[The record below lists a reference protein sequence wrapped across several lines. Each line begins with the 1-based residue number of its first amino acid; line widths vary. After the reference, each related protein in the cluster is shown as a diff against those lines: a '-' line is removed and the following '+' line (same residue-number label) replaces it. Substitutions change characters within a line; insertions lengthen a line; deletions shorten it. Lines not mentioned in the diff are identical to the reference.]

1 MITTEVMGGLGNQL
15 FQIFNLISYCLDHS
29 NIFVL
34 EKHESLRGP
43 IRKYN
48 VYWDSIFRNID
59 KHCKKSKLN
68 FPVIRE
74 NGFTF
79 TKIPEIPLNKHVKF
93 FGYFQS
99 YKYFQHNFEK
109 INDLLDFPSQKKE
122 VIENNPLDYENMI
135 SIHFRIGDYAQL
147 QDYHPLITCE
157 YYIRSID
164 YIIQKSNRTDWK
176 FLIFCE
182 KDDLHIVNSSLSIIK
197 QKHPEINFIICNHE
211 LKDWQQM
218 FQMSSCK
225 HNIIAN
231 SSFSWW
237 AAYLNS
243 EKEKIVCYPNVW
255 FGKKVNN
262 NTKDLLPHDWIEI
275 DV

>member
-1 MITTEVMGGLGNQL
+1 MITTELMGGLGNQL

-29 NIFVL
+29 NVFVL

-43 IRKYN
+43 IRNYN
-48 VYWDSIFRNID
+48 VYWDSIFKTIH
-59 KHCKKSKLN
+59 KHCKKSKFN

-74 NGFTF
+74 RGFAF
-79 TKIPEIPLNKHVKF
+79 TKIPDIPLNVHVKF

-109 INDLLDFPSQKKE
+109 ISDLLDFSSHKKE
-122 VIENNPLDYENMI
+122 ILKNNPLDYKNMI
-135 SIHFRIGDYAQL
+135 SIHFRIGDYVHL
-147 QDYHPLITCE
+147 QGYHPLMTPE
-157 YYIRSID
+157 YYMRCID
-164 YIIQKSNRTDWK
+164 YIIQTSNRSDWK

-182 KDDLHIVNSSLSIIK
+182 KDDLNIVNSTLSVIK
-197 QKHPEINFIICNHE
+197 QKQSETDFIICNHE

-218 FQMSSCK
+218 LQMSLCK

-237 AAYLNS
+237 GAYLNS
-243 EKEKIVCYPNVW
+243 EKEKIICYPNIW

-275 DV
+275 VV

>member
-15 FQIFNLISYCLDHS
+15 FQIFNLISYCLDHN

-43 IRKYN
+43 IRNYN
-48 VYWDSIFRNID
+48 VYWDSIFQNID
-59 KHCKKSKLN
+59 KHCKKTKFN

-74 NGFTF
+74 KGFTF
-79 TKIPEIPLNKHVKF
+79 ARIPEIPLNKHVKL

-109 INDLLDFPSQKKE
+109 INDLLDFPSKRKQ
-122 VIENNPLDYENMI
+122 ILENNPLDYENMI

-147 QDYHPLITCE
+147 QGYHPLMTPE
-157 YYIRSID
+157 YYMRCID

-176 FLIFCE
+176 FLVFCE
-182 KDDLHIVNSSLSIIK
+182 KDDLHIVELSLSIIK
-197 QKHPEINFIICNHE
+197 QKHPGTKFIICNHE
-211 LKDWQQM
+211 LQDWQQM
-218 FQMSSCK
+218 FQMSLCK

-243 EKEKIVCYPNVW
+243 EKEKIVCYPSIW

-275 DV
+275 GV

>member
-15 FQIFNLISYCLDHS
+15 FQIFNLISYCLDHN

-34 EKHESLRGP
+34 EKRESLRGP
-43 IRKYN
+43 IRNYN
-48 VYWDSIFRNID
+48 VYWDSVFKNIH
-59 KHCKKSKLN
+59 KHCKKSKFN

-74 NGFTF
+74 NSFTF
-79 TKIPEIPLNKHVKF
+79 ARIPEIPLNKHVKF

-122 VIENNPLDYENMI
+122 ILENNPLDYENMI

-147 QDYHPLITCE
+147 QGYHPLMTPE
-157 YYIRSID
+157 YYMRCID

-176 FLIFCE
+176 FLVFCE
-182 KDDLHIVNSSLSIIK
+182 KNDLHIVDSSLSIIK

-218 FQMSSCK
+218 LQMSLCK

-237 AAYLNS
+237 AAYFNS
-243 EKEKIVCYPNVW
+243 DKEKIVCYPSIW
-255 FGKKVNN
+255 FGEKVNN
-262 NTKDLLPHDWIEI
+262 NTKDLLPHDWIKI
-275 DV
+275 NA

>member
-43 IRKYN
+43 IRNYN
-48 VYWDSIFRNID
+48 VYWNSIFKNID
-59 KHCKKSKLN
+59 KHCKKTKFN

-74 NGFTF
+74 RGFMF
-79 TKIPEIPLNKHVKF
+79 TKIPEIPLNKHVKL

-122 VIENNPLDYENMI
+122 ILKNYPLDYENMI

-147 QDYHPLITCE
+147 QGYHPLMTPE
-157 YYIRSID
+157 YYMRCID

-176 FLIFCE
+176 FLVFCE
-182 KDDLHIVNSSLSIIK
+182 KDDLHIVYSSLSIIK
-197 QKHPEINFIICNHE
+197 QKHPEINFIICNHD

-218 FQMSSCK
+218 FQMSLCK

-255 FGKKVNN
+255 FGIKAKNS
-262 NTKDLLPHDWIEI
+262 TKDLLPSDWIQIEI
-275 DV
+275 